1 MTRLYKNAI
10 ASLVLF
16 GAAVQAAPAP
26 VESARSSSLSDRV
39 SVLERM
45 VESRS
50 DMQHRIQGQLDEM
63 QTEVNQIRGDLELH
77 SHKLEQILQRQRE
90 LYLEIDRRIE
100 MATAQN
106 TTTDV
111 STTPVS
117 TAEPMISDDENSL
130 YDGAVNLILK
140 EKKYEQA
147 IPKFQM
153 FLKQYP
159 KSEYAP
165 NAHYWLGLLLFNKQE
180 WKPSEEHFTQVVS
193 FYPDSGKRPDS
204 LLKLGVIAQRKGN
217 NARALQL
224 FEQVVS
230 EYPDSSVRKLAETR
244 LKGLK
249 KAG

>member
-1 MTRLYKNAI
+1 MVSFQKSVI
-10 ASLVLF
+10 AAALVIA
-16 GAAVQAAPAP
+16 GVAYAAPAP

-63 QTEVNQIRGDLELH
+63 QVEVNQIRGDLELH

-100 MATAQN
+100 MATSQEAVN
-106 TTTDV
+106 AEV
-111 STTPVS
+111 STPPS
-117 TAEPMISDDENSL
+117 SENLLSNDENAL
-130 YDGAVNLILK
+130 YDSAVNLILK

-147 IPKFQM
+147 IPKFQS
-153 FLKQYP
+153 FLQQFP
-159 KSEYAP
+159 KSDYAP
-165 NAHYWLGLLLFNKQE
+165 NAHYWLGLLLFNKQDWE
-180 WKPSEEHFTQVVS
+180 VSEKHFTQVVS
-193 FYPDSGKRPDS
+193 FYPDSSKRPDS

-224 FEQVVS
+224 LEQIVS
-230 EYPDSSVRKLAETR
+230 EYPDSSVKKLAESR
-244 LKGLK
+244 LKSLK
-249 KAG
+249 SAG

>member
-1 MTRLYKNAI
+1 MQHYAI
-10 ASLVLF
+10 AALVLF
-16 GAAVQAAPAP
+16 GAAAEAAPAP
-26 VESARSSSLSDRV
+26 VESATSSSLSDRV

-50 DMQHRIQGQLDEM
+50 SMQHRIQGQLDEM

-100 MATAQN
+100 MVTTQN
-106 TTTDV
+106 NTQPPLDV
-111 STTPVS
+111 P
-117 TAEPMISDDENSL
+117 APALQPMISDDENTL
-130 YDGAVNLILK
+130 YDSAVNLILK

-147 IPKFQM
+147 VPQFQS
-153 FLKQYP
+153 FLKQFP
-159 KSEYAP
+159 KSDYVP

-180 WKPSEEHFTQVVS
+180 WQTSEEHFNKVVS
-193 FYPDSGKRPDS
+193 FYPDSGKRADS

-224 FEQVVS
+224 YEQVVS

-249 KAG
+249 SAG